1 MDNFEF
7 SLLMHAGTSDS
18 SKENIRSFRT
28 NWANKEKEP
37 PKERKSTI
45 SNLIKSSFIIQSI
58 KCQLLNR
65 LYFKTRH
72 QYMILKQAQAKIT
85 VTFSRF
91 Q

>member
-45 SNLIKSSFIIQSI
+45 SSLIQSI

-85 VTFSRF
+85 VTFSGF